1 MEQDKIWDYYQT
13 QSKEGFA
20 SNVGRLEY
28 VAKLVGKGDV
38 VLTIGVGDLYLERS
52 LLNKGVALKV
62 LDPSEAS
69 ISGARANLGMDAA
82 DAKAGYSQNIPFN
95 DNMFDAVI
103 MSEVLEHLD
112 DKVLSETVIEV
123 FRVLKKG
130 GRFLGTVPYRETLKN
145 SEVIC
150 PSCECVFHKVG
161 HVQSFDE
168 NRLNSVLS
176 NEFSGKLVRVW
187 VRFLPSWRIL
197 NFRGRIVALI
207 KKILERFGVYS
218 GKSNLIFEATK

>member
-13 QSKEGFA
+13 QAKEGFA
-20 SNVGRLEY
+20 SNTGRLDY

-38 VLTIGVGDLYLERS
+38 VLTIGVGDLYLERA
-52 LLNKGVALKV
+52 LLNKGAILRV
-62 LDPSEAS
+62 LDPSETS
-69 ISGARANLGMDAA
+69 IGGARANLEMDAA
-82 DAKAGYSQNIPFN
+82 DAKTGYSQNIPFD
-95 DNMFDAVI
+95 DNMFDAVV

-112 DKVLSETVIEV
+112 DKVLSETVLEV

-130 GRFLGTVPYRETLKN
+130 GRFVGTVPYRETLKN

-168 NRLNSVLS
+168 NRLSSVLS
-176 NEFSGKLVRVW
+176 SRFSAKLVRVW
-187 VRFLPSWRIL
+187 VSFLPSWRIL
-197 NFRGRIVALI
+197 NLRGRIVALVT
-207 KKILERFGVYS
+207 KILERFGVYS
-218 GKSNLIFEATK
+218 GKSNIIFEATK